1 MKTKPKKVHLLL
13 ALLSVICLYAQQ
25 INLPFKLSKDNRSI
39 FIKLPVENQKDS
51 LLFFFDTG
59 AGTTLLDKKIAQKLN
74 LKAKYKTEI
83 RGAGGKKLYD
93 VLTNQK
99 IFLDRSHYIDSTNIV
114 LDDLSRLNVLF
125 EQKFDGIIGAS
136 ILKKY
141 LTKIDFETHTISL
154 YKFDNFSD
162 YTGYQKLPFEFY
174 SGIPKLPI
182 TFELKN
188 KEKFSG
194 DILFDSGAG
203 LSLLVNSPY
212 KEKNKLLNKI
222 DEKITLISN
231 NLSNKTNYEKGLI
244 KSITLGNTRFEN
256 KNLDISLASDKEG
269 VSSAEDILGIL
280 GSEIIYRFNIIL
292 DYKNKN
298 IYLKPNYLFHENF
311 EELVSPISLKYSDD
325 RKEIIISNVL
335 QNTDAYKKGLREGQ
349 RIISINNIQNKDIHF
364 YSQVLKR
371 KNKKILIKY
380 IDNDNK
386 VKSVKFKLKK
396 LL

>member
-1 MKTKPKKVHLLL
+1 MKTKSKKVHLLL
-13 ALLSVICLYAQQ
+13 AFLSVICIYAQQ
-25 INLPFKLSKDNRSI
+25 IKLPFKLSKDNRSI

-59 AGTTLLDKKIAQKLN
+59 AATTLLDKNIAKKYN
-74 LKAKYKTEI
+74 LKAKYKTEVS
-83 RGAGGKKLYD
+83 GAGGKKIYD

-99 IFLDRSHYIDSTNIV
+99 IFLDRNHSIDSTNIV
-114 LDDLSRLNVLF
+114 LDDLSRLNALF
-125 EQKFDGIIGAS
+125 EEKFDGIIGAA

-141 LTKIDFETHTISL
+141 LTKIDFESHTINL
-154 YKFDNFSD
+154 YKFDEFSD
-162 YTGYQKLPFEFY
+162 YTGYEKLPFEFY

-188 KEKFSG
+188 REKFSG

-203 LSLLVNSPY
+203 LSLFVNTPY
-212 KEKNKLLNKI
+212 KEKNKLLDKI
-222 DEKITLISN
+222 DKKITFASN

-244 KSITLGNTRFEN
+244 KSITLGNTTFEN

-298 IYLKPNYLFHENF
+298 IYLKPNYLFHKNF
-311 EELVSPISLKYSDD
+311 EESVSPVSLKYSDD

-349 RIISINNIQNKDIHF
+349 RMISINNIQNKNIHF
-364 YSQVLKR
+364 YSQILKQ
-371 KNKKILIKY
+371 KNKKVLIKY
-380 IDNDNK
+380 TDSDNK
-386 VKSVKFKLKK
+386 VKSIRFKLKK

>member
-13 ALLSVICLYAQQ
+13 ALLSIICLYAQQ
-25 INLPFKLSKDNRSI
+25 IKLPFKLAKDNRSI
-39 FIKLPVENQKDS
+39 FIKLPMENQKDS

-59 AGTTLLDKKIAQKLN
+59 AGTTLLDKKIAEKLS
-74 LKAKYKTEI
+74 LKVKYKTEI

-93 VLTNQK
+93 VLINQK
-99 IFLDRSHYIDSTNIV
+99 IFLDRNHYIDSTNIV
-114 LDDLSRLNVLF
+114 LDDLSRLNALF
-125 EQKFDGIIGAS
+125 EEKFDGIIGAA

-141 LTKIDFETHTISL
+141 LTKIDFESRTISL
-154 YKFDNFSD
+154 YKFNDFYD
-162 YTGYQKLPFEFY
+162 YKDYEKLSFELS

-203 LSLLVNSPY
+203 LTLLVNSPY
-212 KEKNKLLNKI
+212 KEKNKLSDKI
-222 DEKITLISN
+222 GDKITFTSN

-244 KSITLGNTRFEN
+244 KSITLGNTTFEN
-256 KNLDISLASDKEG
+256 KNLGISLASDKEG

-298 IYLKPNYLFHENF
+298 IYLKPNYLFHKNF
-311 EELVSPISLKYSDD
+311 EESVSPVSLKYSDD
-325 RKEIIISNVL
+325 RKEIIISNIL

-364 YSQVLKR
+364 YNQVLKR
-371 KNKKILIKY
+371 KNKKVLIKY